1 MPKNTVHQSKKYFC
15 CMMYLFLA
23 CNVMCTPFM
32 VTVQTNSQEEMDAL
46 TALIDADAEATGSSR
61 HVLGAI
67 EATSSRVVDID
78 DPQYLNTA
86 IQTVPTLSL
95 LDGISFDVETE
106 RWLFEYET
114 MRVDNTL
121 EQQINQYYRVLYATK
136 NAGDQNIEFH
146 NDDSN
151 ECLTPLT
158 TYTECVQYLQQNYVI
173 PQYKDGLPD
182 PLPIVDVISHISTA
196 AIGVEGI
203 NATLIST
210 PGSLKQTLKISIPHQ
225 TIRTELAHTIITES
239 PIFGARSTLSFGLG
253 LMFLPYSSNA
263 NNLLV
268 FDSFSIVENSLAQL
282 AILKQS
288 HYSIANH
295 VSFFIRSAQADAR
308 IKILTVEYLLDW
320 GHKLQ
325 EIDASL
331 NTYSLRSGGVMQT
344 ILPADCAQMQTW
356 IDDLG
361 YEDTSCIAPYAL
373 CEPQIYEEGADQTLQ
388 QWVTVLYPIPS
399 WHTGNEYQFNT
410 LLKTNLTIANDGAGI
425 DALSTLNFQSSHA
438 PKQACTDISTLAFD
452 AASHV
457 KAEIYR
463 GHLLNFEAIN
473 GQFQVF
479 NDSSLSMAEALITLV
494 LRPDD
499 TAAAKQYF
507 DTYTEEEVRL
517 DSLFMS
523 HALADNVIPDV
534 VSNTVKGLQNGRS
547 ELILDPEL
555 LSACPMHYSG
565 WDGICT
571 STHDYDSS
579 SNSKR
584 PNSDG
589 EILRAGS
596 SVYYVHQVRIAGTES
611 EKAEDKLWLANN
623 VFGTSDSDLVESF
636 YEKIVGSAGAS
647 TETVAGRGIPFA
659 SDQAFARKEYSSVYF
674 LWPIFNY
681 INRPAIGLIDRALV
695 SLAYSVGE

>member
-86 IQTVPTLSL
+86 IQSVPTLSL

-151 ECLTPLT
+151 SCLTPLT
-158 TYTECVQYLQQNYVI
+158 TYTECVQYLQQHYVI
-173 PQYKDGLPD
+173 PQYKNGLPD
-182 PLPIVDVISHISTA
+182 PIPIVDVLTHISTA
-196 AIGVEGI
+196 ATGIEGI
-203 NATLIST
+203 NATLTST
-210 PGSLKQTLKISIPHQ
+210 PGSLKQILKISIPHA
-225 TIRTELAHTIITES
+225 TIRSDLAHNIVTES
-239 PIFGARSTLSFGLG
+239 PIYGARSTLSFGLG
-253 LMFLPYSSNA
+253 LMFLPYAANA
-263 NNLLV
+263 NNALI
-268 FDSFSIVENSLAQL
+268 FDSFSVVENSLAQL

-331 NTYSLRSGGVMQT
+331 NTYSLRTGGVMQT

-373 CEPQIYEEGADQTLQ
+373 CEPQVYEEGVDETLQ
-388 QWVTVLYPIPS
+388 QWISILYPIPP
-399 WHTGNEYQFNT
+399 WHTGNDYQFNT
-410 LLKTNLTIANDGAGI
+410 LLKTNLTLANDGAGI

-438 PKQACTDISTLAFD
+438 PKAACTDISTLAFD

-463 GHLLNFEAIN
+463 GHLLQFEAVS
-473 GQFQVF
+473 GSFTVF
-479 NDSSLSMAEALITLV
+479 NDTSLSMAEALTTLV
-494 LRPDD
+494 LRADD
-499 TAAAKQYF
+499 TPAALQYF
-507 DTYTEEEVRL
+507 QTYTEEEVRL

-555 LSACPMHYSG
+555 LQNCPMHYSG

-571 STHDYDSS
+571 TSHDYDSS
-579 SNSKR
+579 SPTKKVG
-584 PNSDG
+584 SDG

-596 SVYYVHQVRIAGTES
+596 SVYYVHQVRLSGSVQEQ
-611 EKAEDKLWLANN
+611 AEDIKWLKDNI
-623 VFGTSDSDLVESF
+623 FGESDPDLVDSF
-636 YEKIVGSAGAS
+636 YERIVGDSTAGQD
-647 TETVAGRGIPFA
+647 TVAGRGIPFA
-659 SDQAFARKEYSSVYF
+659 SDQAFARKEYSSIYWI
-674 LWPIFNY
+674 WPIFTY
-681 INRPAIGLIDRALV
+681 PNRPSIGLIDRALV